1 MNARSAVAV
10 AEAELRD
17 EDLDDLGLTVQDYRT
32 IYSTMRLAR
41 EFESRVETLFR
52 QGRLVGAAYSG
63 SGHEAIS
70 VGSSYTLASQDVLI
84 PLHRDIG
91 AHFIRGQT
99 ARRLMCQYM
108 GRGNG
113 PTRGR
118 DGNMHCGDW
127 NLKIVGMISHLG
139 SNIPVA
145 AGIALAS
152 KITKQNIVAMTHV
165 GEGASNIGDFHE
177 GLNLAAV
184 RKLPL
189 VLIIENNQHAYS
201 TPTRH
206 EYACEHLA
214 DRAAGYGIPGFVID
228 GTDVCEVYR
237 VCKQA
242 VERARAGD
250 GPTLIEAKTTR
261 LRGHAVHDDG
271 WYVPKTIIEEGRR
284 KDPVLRCETFLTTR
298 GICTQEEIEE
308 IKTQAVREIDDAV
321 AFAEQ
326 SPYPKPEEAVDGV
339 YAD

>member
-1 MNARSAVAV
+1 MNARSAAAV
-10 AEAELRD
+10 AEAEIRD
-17 EDLDDLGLTVQDYRT
+17 EDLDDLGLTPQDYRT

-41 EFESRVETLFR
+41 EFESRVEVLFR
-52 QGRLVGAAYSG
+52 QGRLVGAAYAG

-70 VGSSYTLASQDVLI
+70 IGAAYTLDPQDVLV

-99 ARRLMCQYM
+99 ASRLMCQYM
-108 GRGNG
+108 GRANG

-152 KITKQNIVAMTHV
+152 KLRRQDIVAMSFV
-165 GEGASNIGDFHE
+165 GEGASQIGDFHE
-177 GLNLAAV
+177 GLNFAAV
-184 RKLPL
+184 RRLPL

-201 TPTRH
+201 TPTSH
-206 EYACEHLA
+206 EYACKNLA
-214 DRAAGYGIPGFVID
+214 DRAVGYGIPGFVVD
-228 GTDVCEVYR
+228 GTDVREVYR

-242 VERARAGD
+242 VDRARAGE

-271 WYVPKTIIEEGRR
+271 WYVPKALIEEGRR
-284 KDPVLRCETFLTTR
+284 KDPILRCEAYLLTH
-298 GICTQEEIEE
+298 GICVQEEIEE
-308 IKTQAVREIDDAV
+308 LKAQGVRAIDDAV
-321 AFAEQ
+321 EFAEQ
-326 SPYPKPEEAVDGV
+326 SPYPKPEEALEGV
-339 YAD
+339 YAE